1 MNNCPPLIEIFKII
15 ASPRPL
21 AIFSLFY
28 PLPVKLKIDSS
39 FFIELFSLILKLTLK
54 INQGTKFGTLKKP
67 SFSLL
72 DVIIFRFTG
81 LIKQNIE
88 MIIISIFCLIIPVK
102 GANYLRAII
111 QGR

>member
-1 MNNCPPLIEIFKII
+1 MTQ
-15 ASPRPL
+15 
-21 AIFSLFY
+21 
-28 PLPVKLKIDSS
+28 V

-102 GANYLRAII
+102 GANYLREAII
-111 QGR
+111 QGTGNYISENLAIKSPNEGRVMSLIPLNLGRTLLVI